1 VDVDQVQHPPLQGNL
16 SVDVAIVGA
25 GLSGLGAA
33 HALRDSG
40 ARVVVLEAGT
50 VGSGA
55 SGRNGGFVLAGPAM
69 EYADAVERL
78 GAGAARELWDFTIE
92 NNRSIA
98 RLIEEY
104 EIDCGYLRRGSM
116 SLAASEDEVKVL
128 QRTYHDLAAVGIA
141 TCLATAEQL
150 PRPFD
155 RSYFAGLYY
164 PGNAEMN
171 SGAFVRGVAG
181 ALSTRVSFHER
192 TPVGRLE
199 HNGEW
204 ELSTP
209 KGAVCARSVVLAA
222 NAWTSTLL
230 PDVPIYPT
238 RGQVVATAP
247 LPSVAVPFPM
257 YANHGY
263 QYWRQTADGRL
274 VVGGWRDLDL
284 AGEVG
289 WDEVMHGGIQAALEA
304 FVATTAGDEAKID
317 YRWSG
322 CMGFT
327 PDHFPLVGP
336 VPSMPDLYVAA
347 GYSGHGVSMAFRCGE
362 SVARSI
368 EAQGVRL
375 PTAFCQA
382 RFNGVRQ
389 EHVEKGKVS
398 DQRRMR
404 D

>member
-1 VDVDQVQHPPLQGNL
+1 VDVDQVQYPPLQGNL

-33 HALRDSG
+33 YALRDSG
-40 ARVVVLEAGT
+40 ARVVVVEAET

-69 EYADAVERL
+69 EYADAVDRL
-78 GAGAARELWDFTIE
+78 GADMARDLWDFTVE
-92 NNRSIA
+92 NNRGIA

-128 QRTYHDLAAVGIA
+128 QHTHHALSAAGIA
-141 TCLATAEQL
+141 TCLASAEQL

-155 RSYFAGLYY
+155 RPYFAGLYY

-171 SGAFVRGVAG
+171 SGRFVRGVAH
-181 ALSTRVSFHER
+181 ALSTRVTFHER
-192 TPVGRLE
+192 TPVDRLE
-199 HNGEW
+199 RNDEW
-204 ELSTP
+204 ELFTP
-209 KGAVCARSVVLAA
+209 SGVVHARSVILAA
-222 NAWTSTLL
+222 NAWTSRLL
-230 PDVPIYPT
+230 PDFPIYPT
-238 RGQVVATAP
+238 RGQVLATAP
-247 LPSVAVPFPM
+247 LPSVVVPFPM

-274 VVGGWRDLDL
+274 VAGGWRDLDL

-289 WDEVMHGGIQAALEA
+289 RDEVLHEGIQAALDVFVHRTVGAEA
-304 FVATTAGDEAKID
+304 TID

-327 PDHFPLVGP
+327 LDHFPVVGP
-336 VPSMPDLYVAA
+336 VPGMPDLYVAA

-362 SVARSI
+362 SVARRI
-368 EAQGVRL
+368 EAQGVEIPR
-375 PTAFCQA
+375 AFCPA
-382 RFNGVRQ
+382 RFNGVRW
-389 EHVEKGKVS
+389 EADETVG
-398 DQRRMR
+398 
-404 D
+404 

>member
-1 VDVDQVQHPPLQGNL
+1 VDVDQVQYPPLQGNL

-33 HALRDSG
+33 YALSDSG
-40 ARVVVLEAGT
+40 ARVVVLEAET

-78 GAGAARELWDFTIE
+78 GAGAARDLWDFTIE
-92 NNRSIA
+92 NNRTIA

-104 EIDCGYLRRGSM
+104 QINCGYLRRGSM
-116 SLAASEDEVKVL
+116 SLAASEDEPEVL
-128 QRTYHDLAAVGIA
+128 HRTHHALAAAGIA
-141 TCLATAEQL
+141 TCLATAGQL

-181 ALSTRVSFHER
+181 ALSTRVASHER

-209 KGAVCARSVVLAA
+209 SGVVRARSVILAA

-230 PDVPIYPT
+230 PDIPIYPT
-238 RGQVVATAP
+238 RGQVLATAP
-247 LPSVAVPFPM
+247 LPSVVVPFPM

-289 WDEVMHGGIQAALEA
+289 RDDVLHERIQAALDTFVQRSAGSEA
-304 FVATTAGDEAKID
+304 TIE

-336 VPSMPDLYVAA
+336 VPGMPDLYIAA

-362 SVARSI
+362 SVAMSI
-368 EAQGVRL
+368 EVQGVEIPRV
-375 PTAFCQA
+375 FCSA
-382 RFNGVRQ
+382 RF
-389 EHVEKGKVS
+389 KGERWEGDDAVS
-398 DQRRMR
+398 
-404 D
+404 

>member
-1 VDVDQVQHPPLQGNL
+1 MDVDHVQYPPLQGNL

-33 HALRDSG
+33 YALRDSS
-40 ARVVVLEAGT
+40 ARVVVLEADT
-50 VGSGA
+50 IGSGA

-78 GAGAARELWDFTIE
+78 GAGAARDLWDFTVE

-104 EIDCGYLRRGSM
+104 QIDCGYLRRGSM
-116 SLAASEDEVKVL
+116 SLAASEDEVEVL
-128 QRTYHDLAAVGIA
+128 ERTHRALTAAGIA
-141 TCLATAEQL
+141 ACLATAEQL

-164 PGNAEMN
+164 AGNAEMN

-181 ALSTRVSFHER
+181 ALWPHVAFHER
-192 TPVGRLE
+192 TRVGRLE

-209 KGAVCARSVVLAA
+209 SGVVSARSVILAA

-230 PDVPIYPT
+230 PDFPIYPT
-238 RGQVVATAP
+238 RGQVLATAP
-247 LPSVAVPFPM
+247 LPSVVVPFPM

-284 AGEVG
+284 GGEVG
-289 WDEVMHGGIQAALEA
+289 RDDVLHEGIQAALDTFVQRSAGSEA
-304 FVATTAGDEAKID
+304 TIE

-327 PDHFPLVGP
+327 SDHFPLVGP
-336 VPSMPDLYVAA
+336 VPGMPDLYVAA
-347 GYSGHGVSMAFRCGE
+347 GYSGHGVSIAFRCGE

-368 EAQGVRL
+368 ETQGDWM
-375 PTAFCQA
+375 PPAFCPA
-382 RFNGVRQ
+382 RFNGVRW
-389 EHVEKGKVS
+389 EAEETVS
-398 DQRRMR
+398 
-404 D
+404 

>member
-1 VDVDQVQHPPLQGNL
+1 MDVDHVQYPPLRGNL

-33 HALRDSG
+33 YALHDNS
-40 ARVVVLEAGT
+40 AQVVVLEAET

-69 EYADAVERL
+69 EYADAVDRL
-78 GAGAARELWDFTIE
+78 GADTARDLWDFTVE
-92 NNRSIA
+92 NNRTIA

-104 EIDCGYLRRGSM
+104 EFDCGYLRRGSM
-116 SLAASEDEVKVL
+116 SLAASEDEVTVL
-128 QRTYHDLAAVGIA
+128 QRTHQALSTAGIA
-141 TCLATAEQL
+141 TCLVAAEQL

-164 PGNAEMN
+164 PGNGEMN
-171 SGAFVRGVAG
+171 SGAFVRGVAD
-181 ALSTRVSFHER
+181 ALSTRVAFHER
-192 TPVGRLE
+192 TPLVSLK

-204 ELSTP
+204 ELSTRT
-209 KGAVCARSVVLAA
+209 GVVRARSVILAA

-230 PDVPIYPT
+230 PDVPIYPI
-238 RGQVVATAP
+238 RGQVVATAS
-247 LPSVAVPFPM
+247 LPSVVVPFPM

-263 QYWRQTADGRL
+263 QYWRQTVGGRL
-274 VVGGWRDLDL
+274 VAGGWRDLDI
-284 AGEVG
+284 AREVG
-289 WDEVMHGGIQAALEA
+289 HEETLHEGIQAALAA
-304 FVATTAGDEAKID
+304 FVNRTAGAEAAVD

-327 PDHFPLVGP
+327 PDHFPLVGA
-336 VPSMPDLYVAA
+336 VPGMPDLYVAA

-368 EAQGVRL
+368 GAPGERILRAFCPERFKGVRWE
-375 PTAFCQA
+375 ADAHF
-382 RFNGVRQ
+382 
-389 EHVEKGKVS
+389 S
-398 DQRRMR
+398 
-404 D
+404 

>member
-1 VDVDQVQHPPLQGNL
+1 VDVDQVQYPPLQGNL

-33 HALRDSG
+33 YALRDSG
-40 ARVVVLEAGT
+40 ARVVVLEAET

-78 GAGAARELWDFTIE
+78 GPDAARDLRDFTVE

-128 QRTYHDLAAVGIA
+128 QRTHQALSLTGIA

-164 PGNAEMN
+164 PGNGEMN

-181 ALSTRVSFHER
+181 ALSTRVAFHER
-192 TPVGRLE
+192 TPVRRLE

-209 KGAVCARSVVLAA
+209 SGVVRSRSVILAA
-222 NAWTSTLL
+222 NAWTSALL
-230 PDVPIYPT
+230 PDVTIYPT

-247 LPSVAVPFPM
+247 LRSVVVPFPM

-274 VVGGWRDLDL
+274 VAGGWRDLDL

-289 WDEVMHGGIQAALEA
+289 WDEVLHEGIQAALDA
-304 FVATTAGDEAKID
+304 FVRSTAGAEAKIE

-336 VPSMPDLYVAA
+336 VPSMPDLYIAA

-368 EAQGVRL
+368 EAQEGEIPQAL
-375 PTAFCQA
+375 CPA
-382 RFNGVRQ
+382 RFNGVR
-389 EHVEKGKVS
+389 
-398 DQRRMR
+398 
-404 D
+404 

>member
-1 VDVDQVQHPPLQGNL
+1 VDVDHVQYPPLQGNL
-16 SVDVAIVGA
+16 TVDVAIVGA

-33 HALRDSG
+33 YALHDNS
-40 ARVVVLEAGT
+40 AQVVVLEAET

-69 EYADAVERL
+69 EYADAVDRL
-78 GAGAARELWDFTIE
+78 GADTARDLWDFTVE
-92 NNRSIA
+92 NNRTIA

-104 EIDCGYLRRGSM
+104 EFDCGYLRRGSM
-116 SLAASEDEVKVL
+116 SLAASEDEVTVL
-128 QRTYHDLAAVGIA
+128 QRTHQALSTAGIA
-141 TCLATAEQL
+141 TCLVAAEQL

-164 PGNAEMN
+164 PGNGEMN
-171 SGAFVRGVAG
+171 SGAFVRGVAD
-181 ALSTRVSFHER
+181 ALSTRVAFHER
-192 TPVGRLE
+192 TPLVSLK

-204 ELSTP
+204 ELSTRT
-209 KGAVCARSVVLAA
+209 GVVRARSVILAA

-238 RGQVVATAP
+238 RGQVLATAP
-247 LPSVAVPFPM
+247 LPSVVVPFPM

-274 VVGGWRDLDL
+274 VVGGWRDLDI
-284 AGEVG
+284 GNEVG
-289 WDEVMHGGIQAALEA
+289 RDEVLHEGIQEALDA
-304 FVATTAGDEAKID
+304 FVATTVGAGTKID

-336 VPSMPDLYVAA
+336 VPGVPDLYVAA

-362 SVARSI
+362 SVALSI
-368 EAQGVRL
+368 KVRGVMVPPMFCPARL
-375 PTAFCQA
+375 K
-382 RFNGVRQ
+382 GVKC
-389 EHVEKGKVS
+389 EGDENVS
-398 DQRRMR
+398 
-404 D
+404 

>member
-1 VDVDQVQHPPLQGNL
+1 VDVDHVQYPPLQGNL

-33 HALRDSG
+33 YALRDSS
-40 ARVVVLEAGT
+40 ARVVVLEADT

-78 GAGAARELWDFTIE
+78 GAGAARDLWDFTVE

-104 EIDCGYLRRGSM
+104 QIDCGYLRRGSM
-116 SLAASEDEVKVL
+116 SLAASEDEVEVL
-128 QRTYHDLAAVGIA
+128 QRTHRALTAAGIA
-141 TCLATAEQL
+141 TCLAAAEQL

-164 PGNAEMN
+164 AGNAEMN

-181 ALSTRVSFHER
+181 ALSPHVAFHER
-192 TPVGRLE
+192 TRVGRLE

-209 KGAVCARSVVLAA
+209 SGVVSARSVILAA

-230 PDVPIYPT
+230 PDFPIYPT
-238 RGQVVATAP
+238 RGQVLATAP
-247 LPSVAVPFPM
+247 LPSVVVPFPM

-263 QYWRQTADGRL
+263 QYWRQPADGRL
-274 VVGGWRDLDL
+274 VVGGWRDLDI
-284 AGEVG
+284 GNEVG
-289 WDEVMHGGIQAALEA
+289 RDQVLHEGIQEALDA
-304 FVATTAGDEAKID
+304 FVATTAGAGTKID

-336 VPSMPDLYVAA
+336 VPGMPDLYVAA

-362 SVARSI
+362 SVALSI
-368 EAQGVRL
+368 EVRDVEI
-375 PTAFCQA
+375 PRAFCPE
-382 RFNGVRQ
+382 RFNGVRW
-389 EHVEKGKVS
+389 EADGAVS
-398 DQRRMR
+398 
-404 D
+404 

>member
-1 VDVDQVQHPPLQGNL
+1 MDVDHVQYGPLQGNL

-33 HALRDSG
+33 YALHDSG
-40 ARVVVLEAGT
+40 ARVVVLEGET

-69 EYADAVERL
+69 EYADAVEHL
-78 GAGAARELWDFTIE
+78 GPDAARDLWDFTVE
-92 NNRSIA
+92 NNRGMA

-128 QRTYHDLAAVGIA
+128 QHTHHALSAAGIA
-141 TCLATAEQL
+141 TCLASAEQL

-171 SGAFVRGVAG
+171 SGAFVRSVAS
-181 ALSTRVSFHER
+181 ALSTHVAFHER
-192 TPVGRLE
+192 TPVDRLE

-209 KGAVCARSVVLAA
+209 SGVVRARLVILAA
-222 NAWTSTLL
+222 NAWISKLL
-230 PDVPIYPT
+230 PDFPIYPT

-247 LPSVAVPFPM
+247 LPSVVVPFPM

-274 VVGGWRDLDL
+274 VVGGWRDLDM
-284 AGEVG
+284 AGEMG
-289 WDEVMHGGIQAALEA
+289 YEEILHADIQVALSA
-304 FVATTAGDEAKID
+304 FVAATVGAGAKIE

-336 VPSMPDLYVAA
+336 VPGMPDLYVAA

-368 EAQGVRL
+368 EARG
-375 PTAFCQA
+375 
-382 RFNGVRQ
+382 
-389 EHVEKGKVS
+389 
-398 DQRRMR
+398 
-404 D
+404 

>member
-1 VDVDQVQHPPLQGNL
+1 MRLLWVDVDQVRYPPLRGNL

-33 HALRDSG
+33 YALRDGG
-40 ARVVVLEAGT
+40 ARVVVLEAET

-78 GAGAARELWDFTIE
+78 GADTARDLWDFTVE
-92 NNRSIA
+92 NNRGIA

-104 EIDCGYLRRGSM
+104 QIDCGYLRRGSM
-116 SLAASEDEVKVL
+116 SLAATEDEVKVL
-128 QRTYHDLAAVGIA
+128 HLTHHALSATGIA

-150 PRPFD
+150 PRPLD

-164 PGNAEMN
+164 PGNGEMN
-171 SGAFVRGVAG
+171 SGSFVRGVAR
-181 ALSTRVSFHER
+181 ALSAHIAFHER
-192 TPVGRLE
+192 TPVERLE

-204 ELSTP
+204 ELFTP
-209 KGAVCARSVVLAA
+209 SGVVRARSVVLTT
-222 NAWTSTLL
+222 NAWTSALL

-238 RGQVVATAP
+238 RGQVLATMP
-247 LPSVAVPFPM
+247 LPSVVVPFPM

-274 VVGGWRDLDL
+274 VAGGWRDLDL

-289 WDEVMHGGIQAALEA
+289 WDEVLHEGIQAALDA
-304 FVATTAGDEAKID
+304 FVRRTVGTEATIG

-336 VPSMPDLYVAA
+336 VPGMPDLYVAA
-347 GYSGHGVSMAFRCGE
+347 GFSGHGVSMAFRCGE
-362 SVARSI
+362 LVAMSI
-368 EAQGVRL
+368 EAQGVET
-375 PTAFCQA
+375 PHAFVPA
-382 RFNGVRQ
+382 RFNGVRW
-389 EHVEKGKVS
+389 EAHETVG
-398 DQRRMR
+398 
-404 D
+404 

>member
-1 VDVDQVQHPPLQGNL
+1 VDVDHVQYPPLRGNL

-33 HALRDSG
+33 YALRDSD
-40 ARVVVLEAGT
+40 ARVVVLEVNT

-69 EYADAVERL
+69 EYAMAVERL
-78 GAGAARELWDFTIE
+78 GADVARDLWDFTVE
-92 NNRSIA
+92 NNRTIA

-104 EIDCGYLRRGSM
+104 QIDCGYLRRGSM
-116 SLAASEDEVKVL
+116 SLAASEEEAQVFR
-128 QRTYHDLAAVGIA
+128 RTHHALSTAGIA
-141 TCLATAEQL
+141 TCLAAAEQL

-155 RSYFAGLYY
+155 RSYLAGLYY
-164 PGNAEMN
+164 AGNAEMN

-181 ALSTRVSFHER
+181 ALSPHVAFHER
-192 TPVGRLE
+192 TRVGRLE

-209 KGAVCARSVVLAA
+209 SGVVSARSVILAT

-230 PDVPIYPT
+230 PDFPIYPT
-238 RGQVVATAP
+238 RGQVLATAP
-247 LPSVAVPFPM
+247 LLSVVVPFPM

-274 VVGGWRDLDL
+274 VVGGWRDLDI
-284 AGEVG
+284 AGEIG
-289 WDEVMHGGIQAALEA
+289 HEEIPHEGIQAALDA
-304 FVATTAGDEAKID
+304 FVAATAGNEAEIE

-327 PDHFPLVGP
+327 PDHFPLVGA
-336 VPSMPDLYVAA
+336 VPGVPDLYVAA
-347 GYSGHGVSMAFRCGE
+347 GYSGHGVSMAFKCGE
-362 SVARSI
+362 SVARRI
-368 EAQGVRL
+368 EEQGGEI
-375 PTAFCQA
+375 PQAFCPV
-382 RFNGVRQ
+382 RF
-389 EHVEKGKVS
+389 KGAGREANETVS
-398 DQRRMR
+398 
-404 D
+404 